1 MFVFTEHP
9 LTRDAV
15 KWMENN
21 FECDSLEIRISLKTG
36 FAQGFTKISIRINID
51 LSERIGRHCM
61 SHVVLISAD
70 DTTVIRYVNKW
81 QQINYD

>member
-1 MFVFTEHP
+1 MFVFTEQP

-51 LSERIGRHCM
+51 LS
-61 SHVVLISAD
+61 
-70 DTTVIRYVNKW
+70 
-81 QQINYD
+81 